1 MTRIPILYLTS
12 YGISLLGNSVTAIAL
27 PLLVLLTTGS
37 AGDAGLVAIAG
48 AVPAAL
54 AGLLMGSLVDRIN
67 RRTAA
72 ILSDVISALALAL
85 LPIIDAT
92 VGLSLGWF
100 IAIAVLNSF
109 GDVPGITAREAM
121 LPAIARAA
129 RMDAS
134 RLIGLRE
141 SLGGVSLLAGP
152 AGAGILVAALE
163 PAAVMWVTAS
173 IAALAALLTLLL
185 PPHATAHV
193 RDESRPSFRAAAGSV
208 FRGVGIIARTPLLRA
223 LILLM
228 LALAVVLAAL
238 QGMVIPVHFAFQGEA
253 SLVGF
258 VLSALAVGLLVG
270 GGLFAVLGERIPR
283 AVWLVVGVLMIAVG
297 LAVLATLGPV
307 WTIFTGAAIV
317 GLGGGSM
324 NAVVGLTFVETV
336 EEGRRGAVLGAQNAL
351 LTLVPAVGIGG
362 AALLIEAG
370 SLDLAATVIA
380 GVWIHQLTSS
390 GLPLATAGEL
400 AADPAPHAAEEVL
413 EEADRMLESQI
424 AVLTERHARLAE
436 ARAGGHVGLS
446 REAAALTVEN
456 ADMPPAIL
464 LAHLYRDHPQFGR
477 LTDALLQ
484 PERRA
489 LLMKIQRRFDAIDE
503 HTPEAELEDIA
514 ARVQEVHADAADD
527 LPPLREDWLR
537 LVRELVERDL
547 NPRQREFLRS
557 QE

>member
-1 MTRIPILYLTS
+1 MTRLPVLYLTS

-37 AGDAGLVAIAG
+37 AGDAGLVAIAA
-48 AVPAAL
+48 AVPSAI

-72 ILSDVISALALAL
+72 VLSDVISALALAL
-85 LPIIDAT
+85 LPIIEAT
-92 VGLSLGWF
+92 AGLSLGWF

-163 PAAVMWVTAS
+163 PVAVMWVTAS

-185 PPHATAHV
+185 PARATAHE
-193 RDESRPSFRAAAGSV
+193 RDESPASLRTSLGSV
-208 FRGVGIIARTPLLRA
+208 FRGVGIIAGSPLLRA
-223 LILLM
+223 LVLLM

-258 VLSALAVGLLVG
+258 VLSAVAVGLLLG
-270 GGLFAVLGERIPR
+270 GGMFAVLGERIPR
-283 AVWLVVGVLMIAVG
+283 AVWLVVGIVVIAVG
-297 LAVLATLGPV
+297 LVVLGTLGPV

-336 EEGRRGAVLGAQNAL
+336 EERRRGAVLGAQNAL

-362 AALLIEAG
+362 AALLIETG
-370 SLDLAATVIA
+370 SLDLAAMVLA
-380 GVWIHQLTSS
+380 GVWI
-390 GLPLATAGEL
+390 LAVIASL
-400 AADPAPHAAEEVL
+400 LSPHLRRLGAE
-413 EEADRMLESQI
+413 
-424 AVLTERHARLAE
+424 TH
-436 ARAGGHVGLS
+436 
-446 REAAALTVEN
+446 
-456 ADMPPAIL
+456 
-464 LAHLYRDHPQFGR
+464 
-477 LTDALLQ
+477 
-484 PERRA
+484 
-489 LLMKIQRRFDAIDE
+489 
-503 HTPEAELEDIA
+503 
-514 ARVQEVHADAADD
+514 
-527 LPPLREDWLR
+527 
-537 LVRELVERDL
+537 
-547 NPRQREFLRS
+547 
-557 QE
+557 